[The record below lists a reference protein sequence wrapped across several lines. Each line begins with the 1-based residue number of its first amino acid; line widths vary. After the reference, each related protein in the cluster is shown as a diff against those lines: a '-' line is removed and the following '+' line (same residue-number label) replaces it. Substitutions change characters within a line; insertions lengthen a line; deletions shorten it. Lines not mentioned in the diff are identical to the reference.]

1 MCVGE
6 KIEQEQPGPAALR
19 AKKEEEEKKMSLV
32 TVNRTVSLLAS

>member
-6 KIEQEQPGPAALR
+6 KIEQEQPGPAALG